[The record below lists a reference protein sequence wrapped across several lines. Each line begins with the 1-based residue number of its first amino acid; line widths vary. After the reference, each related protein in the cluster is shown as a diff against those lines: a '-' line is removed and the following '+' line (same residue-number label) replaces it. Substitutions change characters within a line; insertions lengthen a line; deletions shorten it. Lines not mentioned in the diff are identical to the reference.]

1 LQDLGT
7 GLPLDAMAS
16 PQGSA
21 RELNDSP
28 LVIPRS
34 ALARRWALGVL
45 ALALVTVGAA
55 SATGQAPRIA
65 GDRQGRLLVH
75 GVPRFVLGVYDSGL
89 GYTPNRAAWERM
101 LFAPDGD
108 RQLDGIPINMYL
120 NYQLGNANIPS
131 VHALMDTLW
140 KRRIMYL
147 QTGNCFEKGSW
158 RRYGPRSFGIMD
170 EEYVRQFARHPGAA
184 GYYIMDECADELA
197 PETEQ
202 HHRQLKALDP
212 GGITLAVAISAA
224 YRDPALWIDAAD
236 VLGID
241 PYPLYGKEPAAGY
254 THFMVADSVARLRA
268 AVPAERPIWAVLQ
281 FFQFTTDSRQ
291 PTYEE
296 MRSHAVMSIVEGA
309 QGLWWWEIGR
319 NGLRKRTDAATVA
332 RQMAALR
339 QLVTELAR
347 LEPALLA
354 PRADE
359 ALAGNSTLARDAL
372 AARKAQLEHNIAVEW
387 LYSRKVA
394 YRAELA
400 ALNAGRTTGSPML
413 KGAATIRTLT
423 KVVDGTGYVF
433 AYNYTNRPT
442 PVRFTW
448 RQSPT
453 RVVESR
459 DGRAFAVSSASWEDT
474 FGPYESRIYVV
485 TARGAAASGVGA
497 DGVRGSV
504 RCWPDWASGCT
515 GSARTVF
522 PTRMP
527 PEIGLVRLLRDPR
540 SPALSRLC
548 HRRDGTLDTPERTEA
563 DAP

>member
-1 LQDLGT
+1 MSVANYIDG
-7 GLPLDAMAS
+7 S
-16 PQGSA
+16 PKWLSGAA
-21 RELNDSP
+21 RQLNGMTH
-28 LVIPRS
+28 RF
-34 ALARRWALGVL
+34 ALTRRRALGGLLL
-45 ALALVTVGAA
+45 ALITVGTVSAA
-55 SATGQAPRIA
+55 GETPPRI
-65 GDRQGRLLVH
+65 GTDRQGRLLVH
-75 GVPRFVLGVYDSGL
+75 GAPRFVLGVYDSGL
-89 GYTPNRAAWERM
+89 GYTPDRAAWERM
-101 LFAPDGD
+101 LFDRDGD

-158 RRYGPRSFGIMD
+158 TRYGPKSFGIMD
-170 EEYVRQFARHPGAA
+170 EGYVRQFARHRAAA
-184 GYYIMDECADELA
+184 GYYIMDECADELV

-202 HHRQLKALDP
+202 HHQQLKALDP
-212 GGITLAVAISAA
+212 GGLTLAVAISAA
-224 YRDPALWIDAAD
+224 YRDPSRWVNAAD

-241 PYPLYGKEPAAGY
+241 PYPMYGKEPAAGY

-268 AVPAERPIWAVLQ
+268 AVPADRPIWAVLQ

-319 NGLRKRTDAATVA
+319 NGLRKRTDAATVT
-332 RQMAALR
+332 RQMGALR

-347 LEPALLA
+347 LEPALIA

-359 ALAGNSTLARDAL
+359 ALAGNSTLAQDPL
-372 AARKAQLEHNIAVEW
+372 AGRKAQLEHNIAVEW

-400 ALNAGRTTGSPML
+400 ALNAGQTSGSPML
-413 KGAATIRTLT
+413 KNAATIRTLT
-423 KVVDGTGYVF
+423 KVVEGTGYVF

-442 PVRFTW
+442 PARFTW
-448 RQSPT
+448 RQPPA

-459 DGRAFAVSSASWEDT
+459 DARTFAVSGSSWEDT

-485 TARGAAASGVGA
+485 TTAGAAASG
-497 DGVRGSV
+497 R
-504 RCWPDWASGCT
+504 
-515 GSARTVF
+515 
-522 PTRMP
+522 
-527 PEIGLVRLLRDPR
+527 
-540 SPALSRLC
+540 
-548 HRRDGTLDTPERTEA
+548 
-563 DAP
+563 